1 MPEADGLVHGG
12 GEDEEV
18 LGPGDVQE
26 VAGVP
31 RVRHKGPVH
40 EDVTLDVS
48 AKILYGTGMRCNS
61 CCCHYSTGTVY
72 FLKPC
77 KIRTEYG

>member
-1 MPEADGLVHGG
+1 MEAMASLIRLGSTRIADLARDMPEADGLVHGG

-48 AKILYGTGMRCNS
+48 ENNIMRNM
-61 CCCHYSTGTVY
+61 YAM
-72 FLKPC
+72 
-77 KIRTEYG
+77 

>member
-1 MPEADGLVHGG
+1 MASLIRLGSIEYVDLARDMPEADGLVHGG
-12 GEDEEV
+12 GENEEV

-26 VAGVP
+26 IAGVP

-48 AKILYGTGMRCNS
+48 ANNIMR
-61 CCCHYSTGTVY
+61 YMYVM
-72 FLKPC
+72 
-77 KIRTEYG
+77 

>member
-48 AKILYGTGMRCNS
+48 ANNTMR
-61 CCCHYSTGTVY
+61 YMYVM
-72 FLKPC
+72 
-77 KIRTEYG
+77 

>member
-1 MPEADGLVHGG
+1 MVAIAILIRQVSFRIVDLARDMPEADSLVHGG

-40 EDVTLDVS
+40 EDVTLDES
-48 AKILYGTGMRCNS
+48 ENNIMR
-61 CCCHYSTGTVY
+61 
-72 FLKPC
+72 
-77 KIRTEYG
+77 

>member
-1 MPEADGLVHGG
+1 MPEADSLVHGG

-26 VAGVP
+26 VAGVS
-31 RVRHKGPVH
+31 RVCHKGPVH

-48 AKILYGTGMRCNS
+48 ETALSGTGMRCNS
-61 CCCHYSTGTVY
+61 CCWHHSTVY
-72 FLKPC
+72 F
-77 KIRTEYG
+77 